1 MPQFSYKARKRSGEM
16 VTGELEVGD
25 RGAALAQVQRM
36 GLFPVAVEATGAVAE
51 RSAADSKA
59 RSSFRMPASI
69 ESFMNRQRKPKLT
82 ELATFTTQLANL
94 LRAGMA
100 LTQALHTM
108 SSIESKGIPKSVT
121 SQLKQDVVEGKSLSD
136 AMKRQ
141 PVIFTEMYVNMVGAG
156 EQSGALEDVLRRLA
170 DHYERF
176 AEVQSKFTQAMV
188 YPAFVAG
195 TGLIIVIV
203 FVTKMLPTF
212 LGIFQGMNIELP
224 TSTKILI
231 VVSNFFQSPTNLL
244 LMALGLVAFII
255 VFMRF
260 RATEHGRRALDGWKM
275 DIPVIGKVVQLNLY
289 AQFARTLATL
299 LRNGVPV
306 LNALTITEQVV
317 PNVILKNSIAKT
329 RDAVTDG
336 KTLAQPLAASGVFPQ
351 LMIDLIRIGEETGDV
366 PGSLENVADTY
377 ENQMNVALRIMTNL
391 IEPVL
396 IVVMAVGVGFLLLSV
411 LSAMF
416 KLTSSIGAGR

>member
-1 MPQFSYKARKRSGEM
+1 MPQFSYKARKRSGEL

-25 RGAALAQVQRM
+25 KGAALAQIQRM
-36 GLFPVAVEATGAVAE
+36 GLFPVAVEATGAIAE
-51 RSAADSKA
+51 RSAANAKS
-59 RSSFRMPASI
+59 RSSFRMPAVV
-69 ESFMNRQRKPKLT
+69 EAFMNRQRKPKLT

-94 LRAGMA
+94 LHAGMA
-100 LTQALHTM
+100 LTQALHSM
-108 SSIESKGIPKSVT
+108 SNIESKGIPKSVT
-121 SQLKQDVVEGKSLSD
+121 TQLKQDVVEGKSLSD

-141 PVIFTEMYVNMVGAG
+141 PEIFTEMFVNMVAAG

-176 AEVQSKFTQAMV
+176 SEVQSKFSQAMV

-195 TGLIIVIV
+195 TGMIIIIV

-231 VVSNFFQSPTNLL
+231 SVSDFFQSPTNLIL
-244 LMALGLVAFII
+244 LGLGLVVMFV

-260 RATEHGRRALDGWKM
+260 RATDHGRAALDGWKM
-275 DIPVIGKVVQLNLY
+275 DIPIIGKVVQLNLY

-317 PNVILKNSIAKT
+317 PNVILKESIAKT

-377 ENQMNVALRIMTNL
+377 ENQMNVALRVMTNL
-391 IEPVL
+391 IEPIL

>member
-1 MPQFSYKARKRSGEM
+1 
-16 VTGELEVGD
+16 
-25 RGAALAQVQRM
+25 
-36 GLFPVAVEATGAVAE
+36 
-51 RSAADSKA
+51 
-59 RSSFRMPASI
+59 
-69 ESFMNRQRKPKLT
+69 
-82 ELATFTTQLANL
+82 
-94 LRAGMA
+94 
-100 LTQALHTM
+100 
-108 SSIESKGIPKSVT
+108 
-121 SQLKQDVVEGKSLSD
+121 
-136 AMKRQ
+136 
-141 PVIFTEMYVNMVGAG
+141 MYVNMVAAG
-156 EQSGALEDVLRRLA
+156 EQSGALEDVLRRLS

-176 AEVQSKFTQAMV
+176 SEVQSKFSQAMV

-195 TGLIIVIV
+195 TGLIIIIV

-224 TSTKILI
+224 TSTKVLI
-231 VVSNFFQSPTNLL
+231 AVSNFFQSPTNLV
-244 LMALGLVAFII
+244 LMALGLVVLFI
-255 VFMRF
+255 VFLRF
-260 RATEHGRRALDGWKM
+260 RATEHGRETLDRWKM
-275 DIPVIGKVVQLNLY
+275 SFPIIGRVVQLNLY

-317 PNVILKNSIAKT
+317 PNVILKKSIALT
-329 RDAVTDG
+329 REAVTDG

-377 ENQMNVALRIMTNL
+377 ENQMNVALRVMTNL
-391 IEPVL
+391 IEPIL